1 MNKTFIDPCN
11 GNLVGSIKDFAI
23 HKANQIATAFTMI
36 AVTFIITCIFVGILF
51 ISEREMKMEK
61 KTVMKALSVC
71 GRGIE
76 GCPECPYFN
85 EAACG
90 RHMCDD
96 ALALIKADEKTNE
109 KPTYHQAIIFTK
121 RDNLVKYFWGK
132 PALSNQEYYARERE
146 IQLILLVRF
155 ENGKCICRIRCP
167 INPLPIKG
175 EFQCVSTSEMSK
187 LLASM
192 GWKYKEKIYSD
203 MFQAK

>member
-1 MNKTFIDPCN
+1 MD
-11 GNLVGSIKDFAI
+11 
-23 HKANQIATAFTMI
+23 KAN
-36 AVTFIITCIFVGILF
+36 
-51 ISEREMKMEK
+51 
-61 KTVMKALSVC
+61 VMKALELC
-71 GRGIE
+71 GTGSKTCT
-76 GCPECPYFN
+76 GCPYHGMNGCD
-85 EAACG
+85 

-96 ALALIKADEKTNE
+96 ALALINANE
-109 KPTYHQAIIFTK
+109 KPNYHQAIIFTK

-132 PALSNQEYYARERE
+132 HALSNQEYYARERE

-155 ENGKCICRIRCP
+155 ENGKCICRIKCP

-192 GWKYKEKIYSD
+192 GWKYKEKIYSG

>member
-1 MNKTFIDPCN
+1 
-11 GNLVGSIKDFAI
+11 
-23 HKANQIATAFTMI
+23 
-36 AVTFIITCIFVGILF
+36 
-51 ISEREMKMEK
+51 MEK

-76 GCPECPYFN
+76 ACPECPYFN

-96 ALALIKADEKTNE
+96 ALALIKADEKANE
-109 KPTYHQAIIFTK
+109 KPNYHQAIIFTK

-132 PALSNQEYYARERE
+132 PSLSNQEYYARERE

-155 ENGKCICRIRCP
+155 ENGKCICRIKCP

-175 EFQCVSTSEMSK
+175 EFQCVSTSEMGK
-187 LLASM
+187 LLTSM
-192 GWKYKEKIYSD
+192 GWTYKAKYGIG
-203 MFQAK
+203 MFR

>member
-1 MNKTFIDPCN
+1 MDKEN
-11 GNLVGSIKDFAI
+11 
-23 HKANQIATAFTMI
+23 
-36 AVTFIITCIFVGILF
+36 
-51 ISEREMKMEK
+51 
-61 KTVMKALSVC
+61 VMKALSLC
-71 GRGIE
+71 GTGSE
-76 GCPECPYFN
+76 TCTGCPYYAMNGCD
-85 EAACG
+85 

-96 ALALIKADEKTNE
+96 ALALIKADE

-121 RDNLVKYFWGK
+121 RDNLSKWFDANCSKFIVNGNMEYSEHFVR
-132 PALSNQEYYARERE
+132 AEELYAQEHD

-192 GWKYKEKIYSD
+192 GWKYKEKIYSG